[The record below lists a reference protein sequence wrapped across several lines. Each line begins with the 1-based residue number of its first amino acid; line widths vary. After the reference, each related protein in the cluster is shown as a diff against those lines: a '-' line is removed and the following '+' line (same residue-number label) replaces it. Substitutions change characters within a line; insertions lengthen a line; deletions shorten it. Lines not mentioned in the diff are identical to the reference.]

1 MTNQS
6 NRANQYEALLST
18 EHLQSDLRAKA
29 IKGAGYTFSG
39 QTIGYAIQT
48 IGTIVLARLLSPEDF
63 GLVAMVSAFS
73 LLIQNF
79 GFNGFIEA
87 VVQREEITHDQM
99 SKLFWVNLAIMSGLT
114 LAFMALAPVIA
125 WFYKEPQL
133 RKMTLVIS
141 SSILFNGLT
150 TCHFAVLTRNMKFH
164 LTALIQ
170 LLAGVLST
178 VIAVLTALK
187 GIGYWALVLR
197 RISLPMLTAVLAWLM
212 CHWRPGIPAKNTE
225 IKPIIKFG
233 LNTYGYFLM
242 DYLRKNTDKVIIGKL
257 FGKSPLGNYDRAG
270 YLSAVLP
277 TQLTYS
283 LSGVGVA
290 TLSRLKNDTEK
301 YLAYFSKSLS
311 LIAFVAFPGSVFFT
325 LVGKDFI
332 VILLG
337 PQWGAAGDFFTALG
351 PAIGLVV
358 IYDMNNWLHLSLGRP
373 DRLLKWTIFVFI
385 AALLAFFIGAIFGPM
400 GVAIAYS
407 VLFYLLLLPALYYAG
422 RPLKIRASYYLS
434 ILWKYWAA
442 AFLAGGAY
450 WVFVNALKPV
460 SHFYHHSGAFIRIS
474 FGSFLYAFI
483 YLGLII
489 VFFKGLAP
497 LSLLVS
503 TLKGIVRR

>member
-1 MTNQS
+1 MHDHSDRTNK
-6 NRANQYEALLST
+6 YESLLST
-18 EHLQSDLRAKA
+18 EHLQSDLRKKA

-48 IGTIVLARLLSPEDF
+48 VGTIVLARLLTPEDF

-79 GFNGFIEA
+79 GYNGFIEA
-87 VVQREEITHDQM
+87 VVQREEINHDQM
-99 SKLFWVNLAIMSGLT
+99 SKLFWLNLAIMSGLT
-114 LAFMALAPVIA
+114 LAFMAAAPVIA

-133 RKMTLVIS
+133 NKITLAIS

-150 TCHFAVLTRNMKFH
+150 TCHFAVLTRSMKFH
-164 LTALIQ
+164 ITALIQ

-197 RISLPMLTAVLAWLM
+197 RVTLPMLTAVLAWIM
-212 CHWRPGIPAKNTE
+212 CQWRPGIPARNADV
-225 IKPIIKFG
+225 KPILKFG
-233 LNTYGYFLM
+233 LHTYGYFLM
-242 DYLRKNTDKVIIGKL
+242 DYLRKNADKVIMGKL
-257 FGKSPLGNYDRAG
+257 FGKAPLGNYDRAG

-290 TLSRLKNDTEK
+290 TLSRLRNDTEK

-311 LIAFVAFPGSVFFT
+311 IIAFVAFPGSVFFT

-373 DRLLKWTIFVFI
+373 DRLLKWTIFVFL
-385 AALLAFFIGAIFGPM
+385 AALAAFFAGAAFGPL
-400 GVAIAYS
+400 GIAVAYS
-407 VLFYLLLLPALYYAG
+407 VLFYILLLPALYYAG
-422 RPLKIRASYYLS
+422 RPLKIRASYFLS

-450 WVFVNALKPV
+450 WVFVNVIRPV
-460 SHFYHHSGAFIRIS
+460 AYLYHHSGAFLRIS
-474 FGSFLYAFI
+474 FGSFLYVFI
-483 YLGLII
+483 YLSLIAF
-489 VFFKGLAP
+489 FFKGLAP
-497 LSLLVS
+497 LLLLIT
-503 TLKGIVRR
+503 TLRSFVRR